1 MISVL
6 SVAFV
11 IIVLLFTFQS
21 VGLPLLLILV
31 IQGSIWISFSF
42 PGVTQQPIFFMS
54 YLVVTSI
61 QMGAN
66 IDYAIVISSWYNEL
80 KEKMP
85 RSEAIV
91 QALDLSFPT
100 VLTSGSILSAAGFL
114 ISQITTEPAIVG
126 IGECLCRGTLI
137 SMFLVMFILP
147 QILYVGDKIVEKTRF
162 NIKVPEVSHSASG
175 NRLCKW
181 PGPGPGVRCG
191 GRPHPRRDLRRRLGI
206 LETGSYQT
214 KEVPKA
220 DETEKQ

>member
-1 MISVL
+1 MWSK
-6 SVAFV
+6 
-11 IIVLLFTFQS
+11 T
-21 VGLPLLLILV
+21 LPARFPVKIHRCRTGSALRDV
-31 IQGSIWISFSF
+31 YKRQIQGSIWISFSF

-147 QILYVGDKIVEKTRF
+147 QILYVGDKIVEKTLSL
-162 NIKVPEVSHSASG
+162 IH
-175 NRLCKW
+175 
-181 PGPGPGVRCG
+181 
-191 GRPHPRRDLRRRLGI
+191 I
-206 LETGSYQT
+206 
-214 KEVPKA
+214 
-220 DETEKQ
+220 

>member
-1 MISVL
+1 MTMTCAVSFARDNVMISVL

-85 RSEAIV
+85 AVRGYRPGAGPV
-91 QALDLSFPT
+91 LPNGVDLGEHPICPP
-100 VLTSGSILSAAGFL
+100 GS
-114 ISQITTEPAIVG
+114 
-126 IGECLCRGTLI
+126 
-137 SMFLVMFILP
+137 
-147 QILYVGDKIVEKTRF
+147 
-162 NIKVPEVSHSASG
+162 
-175 NRLCKW
+175 
-181 PGPGPGVRCG
+181 
-191 GRPHPRRDLRRRLGI
+191 
-206 LETGSYQT
+206 
-214 KEVPKA
+214 
-220 DETEKQ
+220 